1 MSNNPDLP
9 DWLRD
14 DDEPKSAPP
23 EAPSDREDEEVE
35 LPPWLR
41 DDDSRDVYTDESGK
55 LSAEFLAKADA
66 LPETFDI
73 NVTYDEWQA
82 LQYEKSRIKDIEEEV
97 PDLLS
102 DAPPDLDPELKQT
115 GQLPNWFLGLE
126 ELDDSDVPDWLADSP
141 PRTTGALTPLP
152 SAPVEAPKA
161 DPGDLPPWLAGL
173 EEPGTPPP
181 GGLEALEPL
190 EEDLFEGIS
199 KNFGAG
205 SLMADEDSDDDA
217 GMPDFS
223 WVLEEQPPEP
233 PPPVAPAAPDEPVD
247 MAWILR
253 DIAEDDG
260 SAEANLRFGDY
271 DLDALDDEEYPQT
284 GELSPP
290 DDFYGEMPRFDT
302 QMLRE
307 MIPGAP
313 KFANMPPPAPKEDAP
328 EADDE
333 LPPLDLD
340 DDLLFEPRETM
351 PLTGLEADAEDM
363 FEPTQPD
370 EQQFVVDEASSAWL
384 GELEDIVGSAV
395 RSAAQETVTLDEED
409 ISSFNFEL
417 PSDGDEPAFDAA
429 SFDDDL
435 FGEASSAADILA
447 ASGQMPVERESEF
460 EFPEL
465 DDSAVPGLEDA
476 PADAE
481 SFDWLL
487 DADAEPEEEPPLSDS
502 RPRMLTGLLSRFAQP
517 EPEPEAEL
525 PSDDSLDFA
534 LESEDSPSY
543 ALADEDEEDFEA
555 PQMPDIGLEWVD
567 QDDEDQEVTPSFNP
581 LGDLDFEI
589 RREPEELDE
598 PMSWDEVVRSRA
610 VSEPII
616 FNDEP
621 LDAAVSSEAA
631 SDSDMSW
638 LQDDIFEP
646 SSPSVE
652 EDSIY
657 NLFEQVQELG
667 DEDDELPGSSQF
679 TWEAA
684 QDEPMEFDPPSEEDL
699 AWALEALDTSNALEE
714 AEAVGGDTVMDW
726 LTDDLAASDPS
737 APLFEEEMLKEG
749 SDPVVPI
756 PDEETLAFQ
765 FPTLE
770 DDDAPP
776 TFDFFEEAPIEPEA
790 EPDWLTEVTQINMA
804 EYRPEPER
812 DPFVMTPDVMSG
824 EDFEDADLLAALGA
838 ADEIPMPSQP
848 RYEGFDDPTIVHDLD
863 EYLARLDSDRM
874 PELPPATEALLSN
887 TAIDLDAMLMED
899 SEPRIEPSPGDA
911 LPAAPDWITSLR
923 ANVTDVSAGAIL
935 RQMQDDPVEALPE
948 RLQKLRVLSED
959 IPESVPAPA
968 ADDDPLT
975 GLLPSASEALAPAPI
990 PLPPPALTGAPA
1002 LTPEQARQAA
1012 LLRTMAGTTE
1022 TPKPRRMTAVEQTY
1036 DSPYMIGLEDTE
1048 TAIIDKDEKPA
1059 PKPARKRRA
1068 AGKPRRGA
1076 ALSHIERIAVAVI
1089 LAAAVIAP
1097 FLFPAFRAGD
1107 LPPTAFAPGSA
1118 ALAAYQRID
1127 ALPPGALALVG
1138 IEYGS
1143 ASAAELDGLTDALL
1157 RHIFQRGA
1165 IPVVIGGNPI
1175 GILHVSNLLAGMAAD
1190 EAFLERIGGDLQPN
1204 RDYYV
1209 VRFLPGGAVGLRAFS
1224 ADSAA
1229 LLLTDINGQA
1239 TGLGVRSLQDFS
1251 LIALVAERADDARAY
1266 AEQIAPLASQPM
1278 IAAVSYGAAPL
1289 VEPYFN
1295 ERVNNGGLLVGYAD
1309 AYTYAQML
1317 GTGRVFTR
1325 AGRTIEPLLIGPTA
1339 TPTPTPT
1346 QTFTPSP
1353 TPTETPDPNITP
1365 TATIEPTATSDTGQ
1379 RVGVITSNQT
1389 VNVRQGAGTNTPV
1402 VTTLAPGT
1410 RVAVLATNITGDWVN
1425 IRTDDGTVG
1434 WVSATLIRIEGGAS
1448 ADKAPRFLKPA
1459 AQDDDVEPTATRPP
1473 RTSAPSATPFGMQ
1486 PPTLTPR
1493 PPSATPNPSSTPLPT
1508 LTPSATR
1515 TPTATFTATS
1525 TLTPT
1530 VQPSVTPLS
1539 TTAAPSTVTTT
1550 PTLTAMVTRTATD
1563 APTRPPSA
1571 TPTNAEASGAQL
1583 SSTPII
1589 ASLTA
1594 RAALTGTPEAESTP
1608 EATSEAESTAEAA
1621 PSGEDGGLLAGF
1633 SLNLTLDITPSEG
1646 YRDERWYGMTMGILA
1661 ATLIIGFGAVV
1672 NVLRGLVRR
1681 RRR

>member
-1 MSNNPDLP
+1 MSNKPDLP

-14 DDEPKSAPP
+14 DDDEPKSAPP
-23 EAPSDREDEEVE
+23 ESSPKGGAEVD

-41 DDDSRDVYTDESGK
+41 DDDSRDVYTDESGR

-82 LQYEKSRIKDIEEEV
+82 LQYEKSRVKDIEEEV

-102 DAPPDLDPELKQT
+102 DAPPDLDPDLKQT

-141 PRTTGALTPLP
+141 PRTTSALTPPP

-161 DPGDLPPWLAGL
+161 APGDLPPWLAGL
-173 EEPGTPPP
+173 EEPRTPTP
-181 GGLEALEPL
+181 GGLAALEPL

-199 KNFGAG
+199 KNFGAAP
-205 SLMADEDSDDDA
+205 LMAEDDKGDDEA

-223 WVLEEQPPEP
+223 WMLDDQPPDP
-233 PPPVAPAAPDEPVD
+233 LPPVEADNPVD

-260 SAEANLRFGDY
+260 SSEADLRFGDY
-271 DLDALDDEEYPQT
+271 DLDALDDEAYPQT
-284 GELSPP
+284 DALETP

-313 KFANMPPPAPKEDAP
+313 KFANMPPPAPKEESPAP

-340 DDLLFEPRETM
+340 DDDDLPFEPRETM
-351 PLTGLEADAEDM
+351 PLTGLDMGADDAAE
-363 FEPTQPD
+363 PSQPD
-370 EQQFVVDEASSAWL
+370 EQEFVIDEASSAWL
-384 GELEDIVGSAV
+384 GELEDIIGSAV
-395 RSAAQETVTLDEED
+395 RSASQETVTLDEED
-409 ISSFNFEL
+409 ISSFNFE
-417 PSDGDEPAFDAA
+417 PPPDVDKAAFDAA
-429 SFDDDL
+429 DFDDDL
-435 FGEASSAADILA
+435 FESVSSAADTLQA
-447 ASGQMPVERESEF
+447 PERDFVERESEF
-460 EFPEL
+460 DFPEL
-465 DDSAVPGLEDA
+465 DESAIPGLEDA
-476 PADAE
+476 PADEE
-481 SFDWLL
+481 SFEWLI
-487 DADAEPEEEPPLSDS
+487 DADAEPEEPLLTES

-517 EPEPEAEL
+517 EPEPEAKL
-525 PSDDSLDFA
+525 PDDDSLDFA
-534 LESEDSPSY
+534 LESEESPSY
-543 ALADEDEEDFEA
+543 ALADEEDDAFEA

-567 QDDEDQEVTPSFNP
+567 QDEDDQEVTPSFNP

-589 RREPEELDE
+589 RREPEEPDA

-610 VSEPII
+610 ISEPVI
-616 FNDEP
+616 FDDEP
-621 LDAAVSSEAA
+621 FDTSQSEVMSSDEPA

-657 NLFEQVQELG
+657 NLFEQVQEQAF
-667 DEDDELPGSSQF
+667 EEADELPGSSQLA
-679 TWEAA
+679 WEAER
-684 QDEPMEFDPPSEEDL
+684 DESMEFEPPSEEDL

-726 LTDDLAASDPS
+726 LTDDLAASDPG
-737 APLFEEEMLKEG
+737 APLFEEEMLKAG
-749 SDPVVPI
+749 SDPVVPV

-765 FPTLE
+765 FPTL
-770 DDDAPP
+770 DDEDAPP
-776 TFDFFEEAPIEPEA
+776 TFDFFEEAPAKPEA

-812 DPFVMTPDVMSG
+812 DPFVMTPDVIPE
-824 EDFEDADLLAALGA
+824 EDFDDAELLASLGIE
-838 ADEIPMPSQP
+838 DEAPMPSQQ
-848 RYEGFDDPTIVHDLD
+848 RSEGFDDPTIVHDLD

-887 TAIDLDAMLMED
+887 DAIDLDAMLMED
-899 SEPRIEPSPGDA
+899 SEPTVKPFSEEA
-911 LPAAPDWITSLR
+911 LPAVPDWIAALR
-923 ANVTDVSAGAIL
+923 ANVTEVSAGAIL

-948 RLQKLRVLSED
+948 RLQKLRALAED
-959 IPESVPAPA
+959 IPDAVPAPA
-968 ADDDPLT
+968 AADDPLT
-975 GLLPSASEALAPAPI
+975 ALLPSAEDALPPAPI
-990 PLPPPALTGAPA
+990 PLPPPALIGALA

-1048 TAIIDKDEKPA
+1048 TAIIEKDEKPA
-1059 PKPARKRRA
+1059 PPKPARKRRA
-1068 AGKPRRGA
+1068 VRKPRRA
-1076 ALSHIERIAVAVI
+1076 ALTHIERIAVAVI

-1107 LPPTAFAPGSA
+1107 LPPAAFAPGSA
-1118 ALAAYQRID
+1118 ALAAYNRID

-1157 RHIFQRGA
+1157 RHIVRRGA

-1175 GILHVSNLLAGMAAD
+1175 GILHVSNLLAAMAAD

-1266 AEQIAPLASQPM
+1266 AEQVAPLANQPI

-1317 GTGRVFTR
+1317 GGGRVFTR
-1325 AGRTIEPLLIGPTA
+1325 AGRTVEPLLIGPTA

-1346 QTFTPSP
+1346 ATPTP
-1353 TPTETPDPNITP
+1353 TRTPTETPDPNITP

-1402 VTTLAPGT
+1402 ITTLAPGT
-1410 RVAVLATNITGDWVN
+1410 RVTVLATNVTGDWVN
-1425 IRTDDGTVG
+1425 IRTDDGIVG

-1448 ADKAPRFLKPA
+1448 ADKAPRFLKPVS
-1459 AQDDDVEPTATRPP
+1459 QDDDVEPTMTRPP

-1493 PPSATPNPSSTPLPT
+1493 PPSATPAASLTPLPT
-1508 LTPSATR
+1508 LTPSA
-1515 TPTATFTATS
+1515 
-1525 TLTPT
+1525 
-1530 VQPSVTPLS
+1530 QPSETPFS
-1539 TTAAPSTVTTT
+1539 TTAAPSTVTTA
-1550 PTLTAMVTRTATD
+1550 PTMTRTATSP
-1563 APTRPPSA
+1563 PTRPPSA

-1589 ASLTA
+1589 ASLTT
-1594 RAALTGTPEAESTP
+1594 RAALTGTPEPETTP
-1608 EATSEAESTAEAA
+1608 EATLEAESTAEAA
-1621 PSGEDGGLLAGF
+1621 PSGEDAGIGGLLAGF
-1633 SLNLTLDITPSEG
+1633 SLNLTLDTTPSEG